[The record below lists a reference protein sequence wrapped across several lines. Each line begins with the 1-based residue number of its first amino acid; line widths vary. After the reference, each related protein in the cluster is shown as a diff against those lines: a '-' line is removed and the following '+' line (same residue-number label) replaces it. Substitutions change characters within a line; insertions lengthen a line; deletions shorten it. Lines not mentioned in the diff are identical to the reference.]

1 VTDRESSSR
10 QLILNRDTIIDSRQ
24 ISVKGAILVQNKLD
38 FSGQISSMIVL
49 AELKCR
55 GFEINVQRS
64 LKSK

>member
-1 VTDRESSSR
+1 M
-10 QLILNRDTIIDSRQ
+10 DTIFDSRQ
-24 ISVKGAILVQNKLD
+24 ISVKGEVLVQNKLD
-38 FSGQISSMIVL
+38 FSGQISSMNVL